1 MGLDYQAV
9 KSNSQDKD
17 LTELQLR
24 AARLMSMGVSHKD
37 IAQQIG
43 IDRTTIYRWRQLP
56 AFSAELVNL
65 AEAAKAGGRDRV
77 VRDVSEI
84 NDIILSTLIDV
95 AENDA
100 SGSARVS
107 AARVLVEMVERAEE
121 RADQASRDIMKDHSG
136 EIRLLLQEIKAQQ
149 SDANGSIGMD
159 S

>member
-1 MGLDYQAV
+1 MGLDCQAA
-9 KSNSQDKD
+9 KSNSQDKE

-24 AARLMSMGVSHKD
+24 AARLMSMGVSYKD

-56 AFSAELVNL
+56 EFSAELVNL

-107 AARVLVEMVERAEE
+107 AARVLAEMVERAEE

-149 SDANGSIGMD
+149 SDTSCVVEMD